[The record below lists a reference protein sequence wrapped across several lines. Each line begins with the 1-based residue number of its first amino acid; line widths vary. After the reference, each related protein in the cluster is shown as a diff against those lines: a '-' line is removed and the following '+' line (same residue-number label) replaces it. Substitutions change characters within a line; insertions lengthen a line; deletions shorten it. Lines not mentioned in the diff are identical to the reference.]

1 MNIDTEALSKQVV
14 EGLASK
20 EDLGVV
26 LRTIQ
31 ISLGAKV
38 VQGMDTVAQGMERL
52 NRMIDKAINKY
63 SQQIEDMIDA
73 DTIPFDQLGAIITTL
88 QKNQVAFLELQRKI
102 VQSPNKLFPDDVV
115 SPEER
120 QLLELVKSFKTAEDK
135 KKFFAAVQQ
144 AMQQTNSFDE

>member
-1 MNIDTEALSKQVV
+1 MNIDTEALSKQIV

-38 VQGMDTVAQGMERL
+38 VQGMDTVSQGMERL
-52 NRMIDKAINKY
+52 NRMIEKAINKY
-63 SQQIEDMIDA
+63 SQQVEDMIDA
-73 DTIPFDQLGAIITTL
+73 DTIPFDQLGEIVTTL

>member
-52 NRMIDKAINKY
+52 NKMIDKAINKY
-63 SQQIEDMIDA
+63 AQQIEDMIDA
-73 DTIPFDQLGAIITTL
+73 DTIPYDQLGEIVTTL

>member
-1 MNIDTEALSKQVV
+1 MNIDTEALSKQIV

-38 VQGMDTVAQGMERL
+38 VQGMDTVSQGMERL
-52 NRMIDKAINKY
+52 NRMIEKAINKY
-63 SQQIEDMIDA
+63 AQQVEDMIDA
-73 DTIPFDQLGAIITTL
+73 DTIPFDQLGEIVTTL